1 MFRNRRVILSG
12 EEREERLREDFS
24 QAYTA
29 HGAGILRYLLSAG
42 MQTADAQDVL
52 QNSFL
57 TMWEMRTRIE
67 DTANLAPLWFTIARH
82 RMFDC
87 FRKSRRSI
95 PFSAELE
102 QIPDRRNDY
111 RELDRAVLRRRIAEV
126 AAGNGRGVPADQN
139 LRAVDPGDRG
149 NIGTL
154 RERRQEQG
162 VPGAEKIDG
171 SSRRLEG
178 FSGKLKYF

>member
-1 MFRNRRVILSG
+1 MFRNRRVILSE

-111 RELDRAVLRRRIAEV
+111 RELDRAVLRRRIAEELNRLPRETAEAYRLTKISGLSIRETAEILELSESDV
-126 AAGNGRGVPADQN
+126 KSKV
-139 LRAVDPGDRG
+139 LRAR
-149 NIGTL
+149 
-154 RERRQEQG
+154 
-162 VPGAEKIDG
+162 K
-171 SSRRLEG
+171 
-178 FSGKLKYF
+178 KLMEALADWRDFPEN